1 MIEMVD
7 SEDSAEEGEI
17 VAETA
22 EQLAA
27 ARRNKKE
34 EKNKPAVQS
43 TESICNKKG
52 FVDIY
57 GTSATAGVEIK
68 TESAIRI
75 VDVQS
80 LVLWTLA
87 EAINPR
93 WVFLK
98 VYGSC
103 VDACM
108 ITNSRMVWM

>member
-1 MIEMVD
+1 MIDMVD
-7 SEDSAEEGEI
+7 GEDSSAEEGEI

-34 EKNKPAVQS
+34 KKNKPVQS
-43 TESICNKKG
+43 TGALNNKG

-57 GTSATAGVEIK
+57 GTFATAGVEIK
-68 TESAIRI
+68 TEAAIRL

-93 WVFLK
+93 WIFLK
-98 VYGSC
+98 VPVY
-103 VDACM
+103 CM
-108 ITNSRMVWM
+108 VHAIMHESKI

>member
-1 MIEMVD
+1 MIEMVG

-22 EQLAA
+22 EQLVA

-34 EKNKPAVQS
+34 KKNIIVQS
-43 TESICNKKG
+43 TEALCYDKG

-68 TESAIRI
+68 TESAIRL

-93 WVFLK
+93 WVFLT

-103 VDACM
+103 LYYHACM
-108 ITNSRMVWM
+108 HA